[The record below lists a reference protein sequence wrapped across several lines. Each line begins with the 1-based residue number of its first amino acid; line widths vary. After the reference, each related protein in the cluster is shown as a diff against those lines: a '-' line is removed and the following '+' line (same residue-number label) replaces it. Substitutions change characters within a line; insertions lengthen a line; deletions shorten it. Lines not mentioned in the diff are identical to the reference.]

1 MKFTGERF
9 VPGLTGEIKYAH
21 LHRYALTIPLIT
33 NKDVLDVASGEGYG
47 SALLARVAKSVIG
60 VDIDPES
67 VKHAEQNYGD
77 VANLQFRV
85 GSCAALAVETASV
98 DAVVSF
104 ETIEHH
110 DRHTEMMLEIK
121 RVLRRD
127 GILIISSP
135 NRPVYSEQFDLV
147 NPFHVK
153 ELDYQELAQ
162 LLQGHFRFVQIFGQ
176 KMAAGSFVFPLEEG
190 PATAYLTYEG
200 NGTGVRAKV
209 PPLREPQFFIAV
221 CSDREIFDMAGPT
234 SLYLD
239 RNDELIESMHRE
251 LSQLR
256 AMSVRDAAIL
266 EEFRSSMSLRL
277 VRNVVWPVSSR
288 IVPRLVRTRLR
299 KGAQKLKR
307 RIADRQV
314 APNEDLS
321 AYGADLP
328 PIEVL
333 PLVDFIPQKIAPL
346 KLEVSDR
353 LPRRINVLI
362 PTVNFQYFFA
372 GGMCMLNFALRL
384 KRAGYAVRLIV
395 VDPCDYDLARW
406 KREAAEY
413 DGLATFFDEV
423 EVSYV
428 ADRAHSVP
436 VSRDDVFA
444 ATCWWTAHIAH
455 RAVQET
461 RRDRFIYLIQEYE
474 PMFYPAGSFSALA
487 EEAYQLPH
495 HAIFSTEVLRDY
507 FVQQRAGIFAT
518 ANGDQPPKS
527 LIIRNAVN
535 AYAVSEDELRS
546 RQGRKL
552 LFYARPE
559 QQNNARN
566 MFELGA
572 FALRETI
579 REGWFDSGEWQF
591 HGIGG
596 MYKYNDIPL
605 HRQTHLKMMPGRS
618 LPKFRQLLPHYDLG
632 LSLMLTPHTSLMPL
646 DMAAAGLV
654 AVTNTYA
661 TKTHE
666 RMSAI
671 SNNIIA
677 VPPTLNGLKAGLV
690 AALTRVDDFA
700 ARVEASR
707 LNWCRNWDETFNPA
721 IVRQLCEWID

>member
-1 MKFTGERF
+1 MPGDPWATCAPGASRTSEEVESLVLCGNEQRDSCQTAGRSEQMKFTGERF
-9 VPGLTGEIKYAH
+9 VPGLSGEIKYAH

-47 SALLARVAKSVIG
+47 SALLASAAKSVVG

-67 VKHAEQNYGD
+67 VKYAQQNYGD
-77 VANLQFRV
+77 LANLRFRA
-85 GSCAALAVETASV
+85 GSCAALPLEPATV

-153 ELDYQELAQ
+153 ELDYQELAE
-162 LLQGHFRFVQIFGQ
+162 LLRAHFRFVQIFGQ

-190 PATAYLTYEG
+190 PETAYLTYEG
-200 NGTGVRAKV
+200 NGTGGRAKV

-221 CSDREIFDMAGPT
+221 CSDSEICDTAGPT

-256 AMSVRDAAIL
+256 AMSARDAATL
-266 EEFRSSMSLRL
+266 EDFRSSLSMRL

-299 KGAQKLKR
+299 NGAQKLKR
-307 RIADRQV
+307 RISDRHG
-314 APNEDLS
+314 AENEGSS
-321 AYGADLP
+321 AYGADMP
-328 PIEVL
+328 AIEVS

-353 LPRRINVLI
+353 VPRRINVLI
-362 PTVNFQYFFA
+362 PTINFQYFFA

-384 KRAGYAVRLIV
+384 RRAGYAVRLIV

-406 KREAAEY
+406 KREAREY

-436 VSRDDVFA
+436 VSRDDVFV

-455 RAVQET
+455 RAIQET

-474 PMFYPAGSFSALA
+474 PMFYPAGSLSALA

-507 FVQQRAGIFAT
+507 FITQRVGIFAT
-518 ANGDQPPKS
+518 AHRTPPPKS
-527 LIIRNAVN
+527 LVIQNAVN
-535 AYAVSEDELRS
+535 SYAVSEDEMQS
-546 RQGRKL
+546 RKGRKL

-559 QQNNARN
+559 QENNARN

-579 REGWFDSGEWQF
+579 GEGWFDPCEWQF

-596 MYKYNDIPL
+596 MDKYNDIPL
-605 HRQTHLKMMPGRS
+605 HRQTHLKMMPGSS
-618 LPKFRQLLPHYDLG
+618 LP
-632 LSLMLTPHTSLMPL
+632 
-646 DMAAAGLV
+646 
-654 AVTNTYA
+654 
-661 TKTHE
+661 
-666 RMSAI
+666 
-671 SNNIIA
+671 
-677 VPPTLNGLKAGLV
+677 
-690 AALTRVDDFA
+690 
-700 ARVEASR
+700 R
-707 LNWCRNWDETFNPA
+707 LN
-721 IVRQLCEWID
+721 